1 MTLQFAADLDVG
13 PPPQPLFL
21 VEEFNH
27 RVLNEYAEAIS
38 ALSLAAVAAPDT
50 RSELALTSAAMRLR
64 AHADAHRALQAPI
77 YDGPMD
83 LAAYIAQLCAS
94 LSKAQLAERGVRLTV
109 RADEVWV
116 DPERGWRV
124 GLIVAELIR
133 NASRHGLSGGPGAIG
148 VEIIETADSIACLVY
163 DNGRGAS
170 GPVIGRGR
178 RVVIALADELGGEVG
193 WSFASTGC
201 CARLEF
207 PRFR

>member
-13 PPPQPLFL
+13 PSPKPLFL

-38 ALSLAAVAAPDT
+38 ALSLAAVAAPDA

-148 VEIIETADSIACLVY
+148 VEIIETADSIACSVY

-178 RVVIALADELGGEVG
+178 RVVMALADELGGEVA
-193 WSFASTGC
+193 WSFAPTGC